1 MQKFNLTFRASS
13 NKDSGFT
20 LLELLVA
27 MLMVSMVTIIIAQA
41 LKLSINAWDRAQ
53 REGDTFQAR
62 TVIPSLL
69 RKQLDSIVGEKVF
82 APGQAPQKLVFI
94 GNEKGLSFFTTYTP
108 MAGNLAGLLRITY
121 VHDKE
126 KSILLLYQKLILTLE
141 DLNDT
146 FCPLSELW
154 DSQLEPSG
162 KIVGINRFNVR
173 YGSGKSYADIDSD
186 SVKNIWADKK
196 NQYPGSIFL
205 DFQTMGKRIVS
216 NPELWHFNIG
226 T

>member
-1 MQKFNLTFRASS
+1 MQKNNLIFRTGS

-69 RKQLDSIVGEKVF
+69 MKQLDSIVKEKAF

-108 MAGNLAGLLRITY
+108 MAGNLTGLLRITY

-141 DLNDT
+141 DLNDIY
-146 FCPLSELW
+146 CPLSEVW
-154 DSQLEPSG
+154 DSQFEPSG
-162 KIVGINRFNVR
+162 KIVGINLFNIR
-173 YGSGKSYADIDSD
+173 YSSGKSFSVFDSD
-186 SVKNIWADKK
+186 IVKNIWEDKK

-205 DFQTMGKRIVS
+205 DFQTKGKKIAS
-216 NPELWHFNIG
+216 DPESWHFNVG